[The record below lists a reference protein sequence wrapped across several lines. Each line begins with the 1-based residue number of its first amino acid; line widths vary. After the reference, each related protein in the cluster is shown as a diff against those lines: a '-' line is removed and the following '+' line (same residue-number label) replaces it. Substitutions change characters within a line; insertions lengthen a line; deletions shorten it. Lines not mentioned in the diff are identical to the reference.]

1 MQSNPIAT
9 LQSLWRYP
17 VKSMQGESLGA
28 SLITASGLEGD
39 RAFAL
44 LDEETGHIASA
55 KNPKKWPNMFFFHA
69 HYEDLEAG
77 QFTITLPD
85 GSKVNSSD
93 EKINTVLTNFIGRKV
108 RLISEVPQAPQ
119 LEEYWPDIPELDNK
133 DIVTDEDMP
142 KGTFFDLANLHI
154 ITTATLKEL
163 KRLYPE
169 GDFSLQRFRP
179 NLVLDTDE
187 TGFVESAWIGKTI
200 AIGADLKLKITD
212 HCPRCVMTTLP
223 QGDLPQDHKILRTA
237 AQHNE
242 AHVGVYAE
250 IIQQGT
256 VKYGDKIT
264 LLD

>member
-1 MQSNPIAT
+1 MQSNPITT

-17 VKSMQGESLGA
+17 VKSMQGESLDS
-28 SLITASGLEGD
+28 SLITTSGLEGD

-44 LDEETGHIASA
+44 LDEVTGHIASA
-55 KNPKKWPNMFFFHA
+55 KNPKKWPNMFSFQA
-69 HYEDLEAG
+69 SYLDLEKA
-77 QFTITLPD
+77 TVAITLPN
-85 GSKVNSSD
+85 GLKVNSDNEQLNSFLS
-93 EKINTVLTNFIGRKV
+93 NVIGRKV
-108 RLISEVPQAPQ
+108 RFISEVPAAPQ
-119 LEEYWPDIPELDNK
+119 LEEYWPDIPELENK
-133 DIVTDEDMP
+133 DVVTDEDMP

-169 GDFSLQRFRP
+169 GAFELQRFRP
-179 NLVLDTDE
+179 NLVLETEE

-200 AIGADLKLKITD
+200 AIGEDLKLKITD

-250 IIQQGT
+250 IIQQGIA
-256 VKYGDKIT
+256 KCGDKIT

>member
-1 MQSNPIAT
+1 MQSNPIVT

-17 VKSMQGESLGA
+17 VKSMQGESLDA
-28 SLITASGLEGD
+28 SLITASGLDGD

-44 LDEETGHIASA
+44 LDEETSHIASA

-69 HYEDLEAG
+69 HYENLKENK
-77 QFTITLPD
+77 FIITLPN
-85 GSKVNSSD
+85 GSKINSAD
-93 EKINTVLTNFIGRKV
+93 DNINTVLSDFIGRKV
-108 RLISEVPQAPQ
+108 RLISEVPQAPK
-119 LEEYWPDIPELDNK
+119 LEEYWPDIPELEHK

-154 ITTATLKEL
+154 VTTATLAEL

-169 GDFSLQRFRP
+169 GDFQLQRFRP
-179 NLVLDTDE
+179 NLVLETNE
-187 TGFVESAWIGKTI
+187 TGFIESTWVGKTI
-200 AIGADLKLKITD
+200 TIGANLKLKITD

-223 QGDLPQDHKILRTA
+223 QGDLPQDRKILRTA
-237 AQHNE
+237 ARHNK

-256 VKYGDKIT
+256 VQCGDKVTI
-264 LLD
+264 LD

>member
-1 MQSNPIAT
+1 MSVDST
-9 LQSLWRYP
+9 TTVQSLWRYP
-17 VKSMQGESLGA
+17 IKSMQGESLTSSDIA
-28 SLITASGLEGD
+28 ESGLVGD

-69 HYEDLEAG
+69 NYEDSDANR
-77 QFTITLPD
+77 FSITLPD

-93 EKINTVLTNFIGRKV
+93 ENINTVLTNFIGRKV
-108 RLISEVPQAPQ
+108 RLISEVPQAPT

-154 ITTATLKEL
+154 VTTATLAEL

-169 GDFSLQRFRP
+169 GDFQLQRFRP
-179 NLVLDTDE
+179 NLVLDTNE

-200 AIGADLKLKITD
+200 AIGADLKLKIRD

-250 IIQQGT
+250 IIQAGT
-256 VKYGDKIT
+256 VKCGDKVT